1 MFTDNVRERI
11 RLVELD
17 YDKTNEFIKGVI
29 GTSAA
34 LRGSAITLWL
44 ALLGFAFQQDLVVL
58 AGLAGVVAMVF
69 WVVDGYHGWLYSEAA
84 THLRAVE
91 RVLTAYFAALARGD
105 DDEDV
110 ITDFGIDLQVHRPGL
125 FLHIRKPN
133 WLTFLL
139 VARPRVVYRGVY
151 PFLVVLAGVAAI
163 AIGPFEAGKKE
174 KEAVT
179 HNPST
184 AIVSTLT
191 VSQRAYLTKLSID
204 LRRSRNP
211 GDRQLWTYLGE
222 LLRGAPGAVA
232 SIESLTQ
239 AAHSLS
245 QRALAFLLEAASDA
259 GLSATVGATV
269 NVNNSHVDKS
279 RVNNSRV
286 TGPEF
291 TFGSPSR
298 SSGRQQVQIA
308 TECLAYF
315 VQLDDL
321 VDDDRGIVG
330 LLPSGLFRVK
340 ACGGKSADELVMRL
354 AKR

>member
-1 MFTDNVRERI
+1 MFTDNVRERV

-58 AGLAGVVAMVF
+58 AGLAGVVALVF

-105 DDEDV
+105 DDQDV
-110 ITDFGIDLQVHRPGL
+110 ITDFGIDLQVHRFGL
-125 FLHIRKPN
+125 FLHIRRPN
-133 WLTFLL
+133 WLTCLL

-151 PFLVVLAGVAAI
+151 PFLLALAGVAAI
-163 AIGPFEAGKKE
+163 AIGPLEAGKKE
-174 KEAVT
+174 NAAVT
-179 HNPST
+179 HNPSA
-184 AIVSTLT
+184 AIVTTLT
-191 VSQRAYLTKLSID
+191 ISQRTYLTKLSID

-211 GDRQLWTYLGE
+211 ENRQLGTYIRE
-222 LLRGAPGAVA
+222 LLRGAPGAIA
-232 SIESLTQ
+232 SIASLTE
-239 AAHSLS
+239 AAHSLGE
-245 QRALAFLLEAASDA
+245 RALALLLEAASDA

-269 NVNNSHVDKS
+269 NINNSHVDNS
-279 RVNNSRV
+279 RVDNSRV
-286 TGPEF
+286 TGPAIS
-291 TFGSPSR
+291 FGSPTPAN
-298 SSGRQQVQIA
+298 GRVQVQRA
-308 TECLAYF
+308 TECLTYL

-321 VDDDRGIVG
+321 VDDDSGIVG
-330 LLPSGLFRVK
+330 LLPASLFPAK
-340 ACGGKSADELVMRL
+340 ECGGKSVDELVTRL